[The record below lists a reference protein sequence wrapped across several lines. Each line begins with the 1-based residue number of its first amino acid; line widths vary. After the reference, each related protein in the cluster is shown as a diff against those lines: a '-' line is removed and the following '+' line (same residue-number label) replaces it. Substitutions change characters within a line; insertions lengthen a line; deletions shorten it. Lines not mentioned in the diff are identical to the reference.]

1 MIAEDLGGTTSEAI
15 WAGTSFLLASAVV
28 QPPWT
33 AFAEVFGSQRVLQ
46 CAIMMFAMGSVICAV
61 SRNFTV
67 MIFGR
72 SVQGFG
78 SGGVSALTYLI
89 VAVLITLRERT
100 KWFSFVTSTW
110 VLGTMSGPLLGGVCA
125 QVYQWV

>member
-1 MIAEDLGGTTSEAI
+1 
-15 WAGTSFLLASAVV
+15 
-28 QPPWT
+28 
-33 AFAEVFGSQRVLQ
+33 
-46 CAIMMFAMGSVICAV
+46 MMFAVGSMICAV

-72 SVQGFG
+72 SVQGLG

-89 VAVLITLRERT
+89 VAELITLRERT

-110 VLGTMSGPLLGGVCA
+110 VLGTMSGPLIGGVCA
-125 QVYQWV
+125 KYHQWV